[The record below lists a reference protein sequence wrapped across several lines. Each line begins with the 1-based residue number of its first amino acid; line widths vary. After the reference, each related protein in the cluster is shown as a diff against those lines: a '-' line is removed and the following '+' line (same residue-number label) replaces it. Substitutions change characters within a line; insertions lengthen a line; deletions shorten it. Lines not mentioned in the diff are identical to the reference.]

1 MKKWRSPVIT
11 ALILLLTL
19 CMSLLPAFATE
30 QAGNAPLG
38 VLSSDQETYS
48 GEEAI
53 EVKLSAE
60 NPNETALYDM
70 TLSLDVPQGYHLEEG
85 DEDTL
90 TAEELA
96 GLDTLEL
103 TATLLPDDAGEG
115 DGEGGSEEG
124 GGSEGG
130 SEGEEDSEAGG
141 DTGEEG
147 AENGDESQSGTDTP
161 ADGDDTDDDGR
172 DEAEEE
178 EDTAVGGDHDDS
190 SGNKSH
196 DSSGD
201 KNKEKDP
208 DAVQTGD
215 SSHTMLW
222 LALMLASGGGVVI
235 LLCVG
240 KKPYKGKR
248 IASLVLVAAMAASLL
263 PAVPQSAKA
272 AELEEASLDLSLT
285 VLVEGEELEITGK
298 VTYSY
303 LLPEPAATY
312 TVTYHSNGGSE
323 IEAETVEEGLTVT
336 VPEVPTCE
344 GYLFAGWYTDEALT
358 EAYDFAAPVT
368 GNLDLYA
375 RWMEGETPVLYTI
388 YDEIQAGEETLVQF
402 CVYSELGAESFA
414 LYCEGEPMD
423 APLYDDG
430 DYENHYDG
438 YAGDGYYY
446 GACTILWDEEA
457 ELTFTA
463 KAEIDGV
470 TIESESASIWVY
482 ELFTEEELAAMND
495 LEETIIRL
503 RDEAVAALPEDATDQ
518 EKADAR
524 YNAIWPYLKEQ
535 ETAGVVS
542 DVTYTELTQVI
553 SYKAYGVNTAVICYS
568 EEPLSEASA
577 QWAYGGSMNVNYST
591 ETFTFDSDPATN
603 AHIRYLPVI
612 KAALNDGFHGLDSI
626 YSAKVSSFKNM
637 YGNEFLAIHCH
648 GQYFEGEPVILVE
661 EEATDAKRQSY
672 ASDIQS
678 GRVWVAYGT
687 EGEEGF
693 FAVRPSFFPAYYKE
707 NVFGYR
713 GKLDCVTV
721 YLSCCFSA
729 YNNKLLT
736 AFQKA
741 GAQAVLGYNG
751 SVYMEYSRD
760 MLIDIV
766 DYYEG
771 GTHTIG
777 EALNYAKQENG
788 ADDYVIFGS
797 SLPEEEQTR
806 DDGTACILYGDQNA
820 MVRPG

>member
-1 MKKWRSPVIT
+1 MKNWRNPVIT
-11 ALILLLTL
+11 TLILLLTL
-19 CMSLLPAFATE
+19 CMSVLPAFAAE
-30 QAGNAPLG
+30 QAGIGPVG
-38 VLSSDQETYS
+38 ELSSDKETYS

-60 NPNETALYDM
+60 NPGEAALYNI

-85 DEDTL
+85 DEDSL

-96 GLDTLEL
+96 GLDSLEL
-103 TATLLPDDAGEG
+103 AATLLPNDTGEG
-115 DGEGGSEEG
+115 DGEGGSQGEGSPEEG
-124 GGSEGG
+124 GGT
-130 SEGEEDSEAGG
+130 EEDG
-141 DTGEEG
+141 DTGEEDAG
-147 AENGDESQSGTDTP
+147 DGDESQSGTNTP
-161 ADGDDTDDDGR
+161 ADSDDGDDDGR
-172 DEAEEE
+172 DEAEEKE
-178 EDTAVGGDHDDS
+178 NTTVGGDHEDS
-190 SGNKSH
+190 SGNE
-196 DSSGD
+196 
-201 KNKEKDP
+201 NKEKDP

-215 SSHTMLW
+215 SSHTILW
-222 LALMLASGGGVVI
+222 LALMLTSGGAVVV

-248 IASLVLVAAMAASLL
+248 IASLALVMAMTASVL
-263 PAVPQSAKA
+263 PAIPQDAAA
-272 AELEEASLDLSLT
+272 AELEEASLNLSLT

-303 LLPEPAATY
+303 LLPEPAVTY
-312 TVTYHSNGGSE
+312 TVTYHSNGGSA
-323 IEAETVEEGLTVT
+323 IEPQTVEEGLTVT
-336 VPEVPTCE
+336 EPEAPTRE
-344 GYLFAGWYTDEALT
+344 GYLFAGWYTDETLT
-358 EAYDFAAPVT
+358 AVYDFALPVA
-368 GNLDLYA
+368 GELNLYA
-375 RWMEGETPVLYTI
+375 RWMEGEKPILYTI
-388 YDEIQAGEETLVQF
+388 YDELQAGEETLVRF

-423 APLYDDG
+423 TVLNDDG
-430 DYENHYDG
+430 DYENHYDWD
-438 YAGDGYYY
+438 AGDGYYY
-446 GACTILWDEEA
+446 GACTVKCDEEKK
-457 ELTFTA
+457 LVFTA
-463 KAEIDGV
+463 SAEIDGV
-470 TIESESASIWVY
+470 TIESESAAIWVY
-482 ELFTEEELAAMND
+482 SLFTDEELAGMND
-495 LEETIIRL
+495 LEETIVRL
-503 RDEAVAALPEDATDQ
+503 RDEAVAALSEDATEE
-518 EKADAR
+518 EKAAAR
-524 YNAIWPYLKEQ
+524 YEAIWAYLKEQ
-535 ETAGVVS
+535 EAAGVVS
-542 DVTYTELTQVI
+542 DVAYTELTQVI
-553 SYKAYGVNTAVICYS
+553 SYKVYGVNTAVICYS

-577 QWAYGGSMNVNYST
+577 QWAYGGSMNVNYSPK
-591 ETFTFDSDPATN
+591 TFTFDSDPATN
-603 AHIRYLPVI
+603 AHIRYLTAI
-612 KAALNDGFHGLDSI
+612 EAALDDGFHGLDSI

-648 GQYFEGEPVILVE
+648 GQYFNGEPVILVE

-687 EGEEGF
+687 EGGEGF

-721 YLSCCFSA
+721 YLSCCYSA
-729 YNNKLLT
+729 YNRNLLT
-736 AFQKA
+736 AFQTA

-766 DYYEG
+766 NYYEG

-797 SLPEEEQTR
+797 SLPEEEQTK